1 MGRHSNQRRSFSS
14 DRTCALILPAR
25 RLLSAAGAHLP
36 THRQVNVGV
45 SHAFDQ
51 QGIAELTARMDVIN
65 AFDEKYRIRDG
76 TRVGVGAPQY
86 GAQRG
91 YFIGLARARF
101 L

>member
-1 MGRHSNQRRSFSS
+1 MLASATHLTSR
-14 DRTCALILPAR
+14 ALP
-25 RLLSAAGAHLP
+25 SY
-36 THRQVNVGV
+36 
-45 SHAFDQ
+45 
-51 QGIAELTARMDVIN
+51 ARMDVIN

-76 TRVGVGAPQY
+76 TLVGVGASQY